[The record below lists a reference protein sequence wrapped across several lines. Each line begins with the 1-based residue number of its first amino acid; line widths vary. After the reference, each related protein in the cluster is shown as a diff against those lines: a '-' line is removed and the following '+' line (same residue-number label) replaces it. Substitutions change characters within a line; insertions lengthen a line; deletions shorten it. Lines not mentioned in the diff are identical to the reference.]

1 MKIIKLAQDI
11 RAFDTEEIIL
21 LISMLSNAKEVEQA
35 VKFIKN
41 IDKNFDEYESA
52 RVDRKE
58 IKL

>member
-1 MKIIKLAQDI
+1 MKIVKLAEDI

-41 IDKNFDEYESA
+41 IDKNFDEYEST
-52 RVDRKE
+52 RIDRKE

>member
-11 RAFDTEEIIL
+11 RAFDTEDIIL
-21 LISMLSNAKEVEQA
+21 LISMLSNVKEVEQA

-41 IDKNFDEYESA
+41 IDKNFDEYEST
-52 RVDRKE
+52 RIDRKE

>member
-1 MKIIKLAQDI
+1 MKIVKLAQDI

-41 IDKNFDEYESA
+41 IDKNFDEYESS
-52 RVDRKE
+52 RIDRKE